1 MANKFTDYD
10 MRKFAIKDQK
20 DIYAFLDAVKKG
32 LVQTEAIVK
41 KLSMSNAAQASV
53 IRGLEKH
60 RAAAAQV
67 NDAQVDPDAPIFAS
81 EDVTGSDSVKLNLIQ
96 KLKAAEEK
104 DVPTE
109 EEVPAKESTPSDEP
123 QEAPDLVGSEPNSA
137 VDGYVNKEG
146 DVPAEDSEQ
155 EDQAVESEV
164 ESKDAVRYRGYEK
177 KRFKNGQTRYF
188 LDGILVGKADVPED
202 IKVELDKLLG

>member
-20 DIYAFLDAVKKG
+20 DVYAFLDAVKKG
-32 LVQTEAIVK
+32 LIQTETILK
-41 KLSMSNAAQASV
+41 RLSMSNAAQASV

-60 RAAAAQV
+60 RGEAARVAEEAA
-67 NDAQVDPDAPIFAS
+67 DANEPIFKPEESAS
-81 EDVTGSDSVKLNLIQ
+81 SDSVKLNLIQ

-104 DVPTE
+104 AEPAE
-109 EEVPAKESTPSDEP
+109 EEVPTEESTPSDGPE
-123 QEAPDLVGSEPNSA
+123 ETPD
-137 VDGYVNKEG
+137 EG
-146 DVPAEDSEQ
+146 DVPAEDTDE
-155 EDQAVESEV
+155 EDKATEPEV
-164 ESKDAVRYRGYEK
+164 ENKDAVRYRGYEK

-202 IKVELDKLLG
+202 IKNELDKLLG

>member
-109 EEVPAKESTPSDEP
+109 EEAPAKESTPSDEP
-123 QEAPDLVGSEPNSA
+123 QEAPD
-137 VDGYVNKEG
+137 EG

>member
-104 DVPTE
+104 AEPVE
-109 EEVPAKESTPSDEP
+109 EEVPTEESTPSDGPE
-123 QEAPDLVGSEPNSA
+123 ETPDLVGSEPNSA

-188 LDGILVGKADVPED
+188 LDGILVGKADVPEE
-202 IKVELDKLLG
+202 IKNELDKLLG

>member
-20 DIYAFLDAVKKG
+20 DVYAFLDAVKKG

-41 KLSMSNAAQASV
+41 RLSMSNAAQASV

-60 RAAAAQV
+60 RGEAARVAEEAADT
-67 NDAQVDPDAPIFAS
+67 NEPIFKSEESAS
-81 EDVTGSDSVKLNLIQ
+81 SDSVKLNLIQ

-104 DVPTE
+104 AEPVE
-109 EEVPAKESTPSDEP
+109 EEVPTEESTPSDGPE
-123 QEAPDLVGSEPNSA
+123 ETPD
-137 VDGYVNKEG
+137 EG
-146 DVPAEDSEQ
+146 DVPAEDTDE
-155 EDQAVESEV
+155 EDKATESEV
-164 ESKDAVRYRGYEK
+164 ENKDAVRYRGYEK

-202 IKVELDKLLG
+202 IKNELDKLLG

>member
-104 DVPTE
+104 AEPVE
-109 EEVPAKESTPSDEP
+109 EEVPTEESTPSDGPE
-123 QEAPDLVGSEPNSA
+123 ETPDLVGSEPNSA

-146 DVPAEDSEQ
+146 DVPAEDTDE
-155 EDQAVESEV
+155 EDKATESEV

>member
-104 DVPTE
+104 DAPAE

-146 DVPAEDSEQ
+146 DVPAEDTDE
-155 EDQAVESEV
+155 EDKATESEV

>member
-20 DIYAFLDAVKKG
+20 DVYAFLDAVKKG

-41 KLSMSNAAQASV
+41 RLSMSNAAQASV

-60 RAAAAQV
+60 RGEAARVAEEAADT
-67 NDAQVDPDAPIFAS
+67 NEPIFKSEESAS
-81 EDVTGSDSVKLNLIQ
+81 SDSVKLNLIQ

-104 DVPTE
+104 AEPVE
-109 EEVPAKESTPSDEP
+109 EEVPTEESTPSDGPE
-123 QEAPDLVGSEPNSA
+123 ETPDLVGSEPNSA
-137 VDGYVNKEG
+137 VDVSVNKEG
-146 DVPAEDSEQ
+146 DVPAEDTDE
-155 EDQAVESEV
+155 EDKATESEV
-164 ESKDAVRYRGYEK
+164 ENKDAVRYRGYEK

-202 IKVELDKLLG
+202 IKNELDKLLG